1 MFKSLIRTF
10 AIVVAFI
17 AGYMMPGL
25 HVYSWTFK
33 WMLIGMLF
41 VTFLGIRFKRMKP
54 ERTHWLLVGANL
66 LVALAAWGACRL
78 LFGEGYL
85 AEAAFFVGIMPTATA
100 APVVMGLLGGS
111 VEVMLTALLLLNGV
125 ICALLPFIL
134 PAVVGKGGFEI
145 YLNVAQNI
153 SLVMLLPLALAL
165 AARRFYPR
173 AIAWPRKL
181 KDVTFGIWVVILVLI
196 AANASYDISSRDGIS
211 DRVLEQIG
219 VIALLVCVIN
229 FGLGHL
235 LGGRA
240 RAAEGSQALGQ
251 KNTTLSIYLALT
263 YSSPIAAL
271 GPTFYVLWHNLWN
284 AWQLYR
290 ASERKRKT
298 AGGS

>member
-66 LVALAAWGACRL
+66 MVALAAWGVCRL

-111 VEVMLTALLLLNGV
+111 VEFMLTALLLLNGV

-153 SLVMLLPLALAL
+153 SLVMFLPLALAL

-219 VIALLVCVIN
+219 VIALLLCVIN

-235 LGGRA
+235 LGGRT

>member
-10 AIVVAFI
+10 AIVAAFI

-33 WMLIGMLF
+33 WMLVVMLF

-54 ERTHWLLVGANL
+54 ERAHWLLTGANL
-66 LVALAAWGACRL
+66 MVALAAWGVCRL
-78 LFGEGYL
+78 VFGDGYL
-85 AEAAFFVGIMPTATA
+85 AQAAFFVGIMPTATA

-111 VEVMLTALLLLNGV
+111 VEFMLTALLLINGI

-134 PAVVGKGGFEI
+134 PAVVGRGGFEI

-196 AANASYDISSRDGIS
+196 AANASYDISSREGIS
-211 DRVLEQIG
+211 ERVLDQIG
-219 VIALLVCVIN
+219 VIALLVCGVN
-229 FGLGHL
+229 FGLGYL
-235 LGGRA
+235 LGGRP
-240 RAAEGSQALGQ
+240 RAAECSQALGQ

-263 YSSPIAAL
+263 YASPIAAL

-290 ASERKRKT
+290 ASERKRRD
-298 AGGS
+298 G

>member
-10 AIVVAFI
+10 AIVAAFI

-33 WMLIGMLF
+33 WMLIVMLF

-54 ERTHWLLVGANL
+54 ERAHWLLVGANL
-66 LVALAAWGACRL
+66 LIALAAWGACRL
-78 LFGEGYL
+78 VFGDGYL

-111 VEVMLTALLLLNGV
+111 VEFMLTALLLLNGI

-134 PAVVGKGGFEI
+134 PAVVGQGGFEI

-153 SLVMLLPLALAL
+153 SLVMLLPLVLAL

-211 DRVLEQIG
+211 ERVLEQIG
-219 VIALLVCVIN
+219 AVSLLVCGIN

-235 LGGRA
+235 LGGRT
-240 RAAEGSQALGQ
+240 RVAE
-251 KNTTLSIYLALT
+251 
-263 YSSPIAAL
+263 
-271 GPTFYVLWHNLWN
+271 
-284 AWQLYR
+284 
-290 ASERKRKT
+290 
-298 AGGS
+298 

>member
-10 AIVVAFI
+10 AIVAAFI

-33 WMLIGMLF
+33 WMLIVMLF

-54 ERTHWLLVGANL
+54 ERAHWLLVGANL

-78 LFGEGYL
+78 VFGDGYL

-111 VEVMLTALLLLNGV
+111 VEFMLTALLLLNGI

-134 PAVVGKGGFEI
+134 PAVVGQGGFEI

-153 SLVMLLPLALAL
+153 SLVMLLPLVLAL

-181 KDVTFGIWVVILVLI
+181 KDVTFGIWVMIFPPVTAFRSACWNRSAQFPCWCAGSTSGWGICWGGVPVPRS
-196 AANASYDISSRDGIS
+196 AARPW
-211 DRVLEQIG
+211 
-219 VIALLVCVIN
+219 
-229 FGLGHL
+229 
-235 LGGRA
+235 GR
-240 RAAEGSQALGQ
+240 RIPRCPF
-251 KNTTLSIYLALT
+251 T
-263 YSSPIAAL
+263 
-271 GPTFYVLWHNLWN
+271 W
-284 AWQLYR
+284 R
-290 ASERKRKT
+290 
-298 AGGS
+298 

>member
-10 AIVVAFI
+10 AIVAAFI

-33 WMLIGMLF
+33 WMLIVMLF

-54 ERTHWLLVGANL
+54 ERAHWLLVGANL
-66 LVALAAWGACRL
+66 LIALAAWGACRL
-78 LFGEGYL
+78 VFGDGYL
-85 AEAAFFVGIMPTATA
+85 AEAAFFVGIM
-100 APVVMGLLGGS
+100 
-111 VEVMLTALLLLNGV
+111 LTALLLLNGI

-134 PAVVGKGGFEI
+134 PAVVGQGGFEI

-153 SLVMLLPLALAL
+153 SLVMLLPLVLAL

-211 DRVLEQIG
+211 ERVLEQIG
-219 VIALLVCVIN
+219 AVSLLVCGIN

-235 LGGRA
+235 LGGRT
-240 RAAEGSQALGQ
+240 RAAECSQALGQ

-263 YSSPIAAL
+263 YASPIAAL

-290 ASERKRKT
+290 ASERKRRN
-298 AGGS
+298 G

>member
-10 AIVVAFI
+10 AIVAAFI

-25 HVYSWTFK
+25 HVYSWMFK
-33 WMLIGMLF
+33 WMLIVMLF

-54 ERTHWLLVGANL
+54 ERAHWLLTGANL
-66 LVALAAWGACRL
+66 MVALAAWGVCRL
-78 LFGEGYL
+78 VFGDGYL
-85 AEAAFFVGIMPTATA
+85 AQAAFFVGIMPTATA

-111 VEVMLTALLLLNGV
+111 VEFMLTALLLINGI

-134 PAVVGKGGFEI
+134 PAVVGRGGFEI

-196 AANASYDISSRDGIS
+196 AANASYDISSGF
-211 DRVLEQIG
+211 
-219 VIALLVCVIN
+219 N
-229 FGLGHL
+229 FGLGYL
-235 LGGRA
+235 LGGRT
-240 RAAEGSQALGQ
+240 RAAECSQALGQ

-263 YSSPIAAL
+263 YASPIAAL

-290 ASERKRKT
+290 VSERKRRD
-298 AGGS
+298 G

>member
-1 MFKSLIRTF
+1 MEEILRFEHVSYAYEEEREALLDVCVKVCAGERVAVLGSNGAGKSTF
-10 AIVVAFI
+10 FLLANGVLRPG
-17 AGYMMPGL
+17 AGR
-25 HVYSWTFK
+25 
-33 WMLIGMLF
+33 ILF
-41 VTFLGIRFKRMKP
+41 RG
-54 ERTHWLLVGANL
+54 
-66 LVALAAWGACRL
+66 
-78 LFGEGYL
+78 
-85 AEAAFFVGIMPTATA
+85 
-100 APVVMGLLGGS
+100 APVGSGAKQLNVLRRGVGLVFQDPEVQLLGGS
-111 VEVMLTALLLLNGV
+111 VEFMLTALLLLNGI

-134 PAVVGKGGFEI
+134 PAVVGQGGFEI

-153 SLVMLLPLALAL
+153 SLVMLLPLVLAL

-211 DRVLEQIG
+211 ERVLEQIG
-219 VIALLVCVIN
+219 AVSLLVCGIN

-235 LGGRA
+235 LGGRT
-240 RAAEGSQALGQ
+240 RAAECSQALGQ

-263 YSSPIAAL
+263 YASPIAAL

-290 ASERKRKT
+290 ASERKRRN
-298 AGGS
+298 G